1 MADINE
7 IKNKVV
13 TYFKGVRSEWGKVI
27 WPERPQI
34 IADFAGVIIIC
45 GFFSLLIYVLDIGF
59 DWILGF
65 IPKY

>member
-1 MADINE
+1 MADIKE

-27 WPERPQI
+27 WPEKPQI
-34 IADFAGVIIIC
+34 IADFVWVIIIC

-59 DWILGF
+59 DWVLGF